1 MAKATS
7 ATRAPHGTKILA
19 KAFFTAA
26 DEVPE
31 PQRADVIKAALALIR
46 EELKTR
52 REKAAVAKAK
62 AKEKGGKAPATTGRK
77 AAVVTKAPSKAKAP
91 AKAVQKAGSVSA
103 KAPPKRDRKAPSLPD
118 APARDGRAVGRLSRL
133 TADLFAAAIVGGH

>member
-7 ATRAPHGTKILA
+7 VTRAPRGTKILA
-19 KAFFTAA
+19 KAFFAA
-26 DEVPE
+26 AEEGPE

-46 EELKTR
+46 EELKTQREGRR
-52 REKAAVAKAK
+52 REGQ

-77 AAVVTKAPSKAKAP
+77 AAVVTKAPSKAKAS
-91 AKAVQKAGSVSA
+91 AKAVKKAGSVSA

-118 APARDGRAVGRLSRL
+118 APAETDVQS
-133 TADLFAAAIVGGH
+133 DV